1 MYFIANA
8 FRLRIQSWPPRQ
20 LLGQVQVSFRS
31 LLVNL
36 ALRLEHVSFLIAD
49 ELFESSAL

>member
-1 MYFIANA
+1 MYFIADA
-8 FRLRIQSWPPRQ
+8 LRLRIQSRPPRQ
-20 LLGQVQVSFRS
+20 FLGQVQVSFRS

-49 ELFESSAL
+49 ELFECSAL